1 MRIDRTH
8 RGWLIGSSLATIAAA
23 AAFAGHAILA
33 SDDARGDSWI
43 GLTLGISAAGMVF
56 YAGFLGARKKVLL
69 LRIGSVTWWMRGHL
83 WLGAMS
89 LPFALMHGAFAF
101 GGTLTT
107 VLMVL
112 LIVVVV
118 SGVAG
123 AAIQHALPGVM
134 TAQVANE
141 HTYEQHER
149 LRWNLRREAYET
161 VAQACGSIAEAQPER
176 DAIEAACGTAP
187 REPKKTIET
196 EGQDALA
203 RLYVQR
209 VMPYLRSE
217 RRNGFI
223 LADETVSTLAFE
235 TLRTATDPTI
245 HDAVDDLASICAE
258 ARQQTRQARLHRWLH
273 GWLLVHVPLSM
284 ALMALLAVHAVMALY
299 Y

>member
-1 MRIDRTH
+1 MHIDRTH
-8 RGWLIGSSLATIAAA
+8 RGWLIGSSLATLAAVA
-23 AAFAGHAILA
+23 AYTAHAILV
-33 SDDARGDSWI
+33 SGGARGDSWV
-43 GLTLGISAAGMVF
+43 GLTLGILAAAMLF

-101 GGTLTT
+101 GGMLTT

-112 LIVVVV
+112 LIVVVI

-123 AAIQHALPGVM
+123 AALQHALPGVM
-134 TAQVANE
+134 TSQVTNE
-141 HTYEQHER
+141 HAYEQHER
-149 LRWNLRREAYET
+149 LSWNLRREAYET
-161 VAQACGSIAEAQPER
+161 VAKACGSIAAARPER
-176 DAIEAACGTAP
+176 DAIEAASGTAP
-187 REPKKTIET
+187 REPKKTIEA

-203 RLYVQR
+203 RLYVER
-209 VMPYLRSE
+209 VLPYLRSDH
-217 RRNGFI
+217 RNGFI
-223 LADETVSTLAFE
+223 LADETASTLAFE

-245 HDAVDDLASICAE
+245 HATVDDLASICAE
-258 ARQQTRQARLHRWLH
+258 ARHQTRQARLHRWLH